1 MATEWAI
8 GVGAVIALVAGM
20 GVLAKTAIIVLVLA
34 GGIGLSLAASE
45 HGWLFPKALWKPIL
59 ILIGIWGSMAFIGWK
74 AWPHDLETAS
84 IDWTTP
90 QAIDTGTQDLALTW
104 RGFPHH

>member
-1 MATEWAI
+1 
-8 GVGAVIALVAGM
+8 M
-20 GVLAKTAIIVLVLA
+20 GVLTQTMTKLRNEIVSAKHARQ
-34 GGIGLSLAASE
+34 
-45 HGWLFPKALWKPIL
+45 PIL

-90 QAIDTGTQDLALTW
+90 QAIDTGTQDLALMW